1 MADPADIAHLLRRTE
16 FVARP
21 DRVAALSAGTIAQ
34 AVDDILDIARNGAT
48 TVPADL
54 TVADPNRG
62 WEQYVAAAD
71 WWLGEMVAKPR
82 PLQEKL
88 TLF

>member
-34 AVDDILDIARNGAT
+34 AVDDILDIAKRITGT
-48 TVPADL
+48 PWSGPVFFGL
-54 TVADPNRG
+54 
-62 WEQYVAAAD
+62 
-71 WWLGEMVAKPR
+71 K
-82 PLQEKL
+82 K
-88 TLF
+88 